1 MEKTYK
7 YELHCHTSESS
18 RCAKSTGAEMA
29 DFYKRAGYTGLV
41 ITDHFLNGNTTVPRD
56 LSWEERIDL
65 YCKGYENAKRR
76 GDEIGLDVFFG
87 WEFNGDF
94 VTLGLDKEWL
104 KAHKDLDLM
113 GRNEYLELIRSN
125 GGYLIHAH
133 PFRMGPYARAVHV
146 TPLRVDALEVIN
158 AQNEDFQNKMA
169 EYTAEQFGVT
179 KVCGSDKHN
188 AKLLK
193 RLASLE
199 LDFRAE
205 SLQDLLNAL
214 RENRHRVKEYSVAE
228 TDGQIVLSE
237 YMPEII

>member
-1 MEKTYK
+1 MGNVYK

-29 DFYKRAGYTGLV
+29 DFYQRAGYTGLV

-56 LSWEERIDL
+56 LSWEERIEL
-65 YCKGYENAKRR
+65 YCKGYENAKKR

-94 VTLGLDKEWL
+94 VTLGLDKAWL

-113 GRNEYLELIRSN
+113 SRNEYLDLIRSE

-133 PFRMGPYARAVHV
+133 PFRMGPYARSVNV
-146 TPLRVDALEVIN
+146 TPKRVDAIEVIN
-158 AQNEDFQNKMA
+158 AQNPDFQNKMA
-169 EYTAEQFGVT
+169 DYAAEQFGVT

-199 LDFRAE
+199 LDYRAA
-205 SLQDLLNAL
+205 DLPDLIAGIK
-214 RENRHRVKEYSVAE
+214 ENRHTVKEYAISEV
-228 TDGQIVLSE
+228 DGELVLKDYVQE
-237 YMPEII
+237 V